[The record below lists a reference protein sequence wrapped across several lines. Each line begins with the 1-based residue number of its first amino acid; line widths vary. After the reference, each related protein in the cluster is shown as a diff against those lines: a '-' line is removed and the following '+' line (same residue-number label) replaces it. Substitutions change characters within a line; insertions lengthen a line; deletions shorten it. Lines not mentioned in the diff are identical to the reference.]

1 MTNVSNLPLGA
12 TAAVCPGIFDTQES
26 TRMLMTRV
34 LPAALL
40 ALASAASLSA
50 QTTFTP
56 RYTALNGGSGGQ
68 ASTVQADLN
77 GDGTPDLIKAPYTA
91 IAAGDFNGDGKDDVF
106 FYDYAGGSQLFY
118 VGYGNGSG
126 GFTYKPAP
134 TLPGIVTGSQYN
146 IQGQTTDVN
155 DDGRVDLLLT
165 YPLENGSGI
174 PTGVGVRLYLNN
186 GSGFTDKGNIY
197 TYTFPSGATGVNYD
211 NTPPTQLLLGDYD
224 SDGHADV
231 ALRILYAPPGNQ
243 VQQDNNLFILY
254 GNGAGA
260 FTPKAVYTHRVS
272 DLAFN
277 PADINDDGYSDL
289 AGTDFDGTIHIFRG
303 AIGRTFTESIIQAAS
318 PQSNTVYAGY
328 PPVIADFDGNG
339 YKDIGYVARGL
350 NSGANQLGL
359 RAVYQTPM
367 HAWQLGGFTAVDT
380 FQSYFGDNPFFTL
393 VAGDYTKDAKPDVIL
408 FATTDAN
415 THPDSADFLIN
426 TGTHPV
432 GSCAAP
438 AIGIHVCSPGASS
451 ASPVK
456 FSFSATS
463 FYALRKMEVWVDGV
477 KKSETY
483 HVFANQGFSDVSL
496 PLSAGNHTVSFFS
509 GTYDGGVTKKTI
521 TVSVP

>member
-1 MTNVSNLPLGA
+1 
-12 TAAVCPGIFDTQES
+12 
-26 TRMLMTRV
+26 MLITRV

-40 ALASAASLSA
+40 SLATVATLSA

-56 RYTALNGGSGGQ
+56 RYTALNNGSGGQ

-77 GDGTPDLIKAPYTA
+77 GDGTPDLIKAAYPA
-91 IAAGDFNGDGKDDVF
+91 LAAGDFNGDGKDDVF
-106 FYDYAGGSQLFY
+106 SYDYGGGSQLFY

-134 TLPGIVTGSQYN
+134 NLPGLVTGEQSLVLA
-146 IQGQTTDVN
+146 QTADIN
-155 DDGRVDLLLT
+155 SDGRPDVVVAYYLSGYVYVRAYINTGSTFTLT
-165 YPLENGSGI
+165 GPLFSYKSPNGSIG
-174 PTGVGVRLYLNN
+174 
-186 GSGFTDKGNIY
+186 
-197 TYTFPSGATGVNYD
+197 GATGD
-211 NTPPTQLLLGDYD
+211 FTPPVDLLLGDYD
-224 SDGHADV
+224 ADGHADF
-231 ALRILYAPPGNQ
+231 ALRILAGS
-243 VQQDNNLFILY
+243 QQDNLWILY
-254 GNGAGA
+254 GDGQGHI
-260 FTPKAVYTHRVS
+260 TPKAVYSNRPS
-272 DLAFN
+272 EFAFAA
-277 PADINDDGYSDL
+277 ADMNDDGRTDLVGTNSDGSL
-289 AGTDFDGTIHIFRG
+289 HSFQSAAGR
-303 AIGRTFTESIIQAAS
+303 AFTESVVSAS
-318 PQSNTVYAGY
+318 VLQNTVYTSY

-359 RAVYQTPM
+359 RAVYQTPV
-367 HAWQLGGFTAVDT
+367 HGWQLGGFTAVDT

-438 AIGIHVCSPGASS
+438 AIGIHVCSPGSSS

-463 FYALRKMEVWVDGV
+463 FYPLRKMEVWVDGV

-496 PLSAGNHTVSFFS
+496 PLSAGTHTVSFFS
-509 GTYDGGVTKKTI
+509 GTYDGGVIKKTI